1 MEININFDKYV
12 RVMTIVKEEDVKF
25 SYYLIDEFGCSSV
38 NYVWSMLRSI
48 RTSNMCFML
57 SRENMSFDLDRLN
70 KLFSV
75 ISLQFIYYS
84 K

>member
-38 NYVWSMLRSI
+38 NYV
-48 RTSNMCFML
+48 
-57 SRENMSFDLDRLN
+57 
-70 KLFSV
+70 
-75 ISLQFIYYS
+75 
-84 K
+84 